1 MERLHFR
8 EFFLQAWRA
17 SISRKLPWMFG
28 SVIAIA
34 SIAETRM
41 NTVLPDTASF
51 DELRGIFG
59 EKDPGEWFSIF
70 LILVLLFIVGTFGK
84 SNLIASL
91 SAIAG
96 KTGLPN
102 YPDTVRALGKNFFR
116 ALSLE
121 SLALLSLLLS
131 IGILSLPLWI
141 ASSRN
146 PEAMLPLTTLGLF
159 TLIPI
164 VIIIF
169 FIRQYALFY
178 LLLAPLAIRGAIE
191 TGASL
196 FSRFI
201 FQSLFFGLFSFALTI
216 LFTFCLNLVILGI
229 VVLSQ
234 KVSLP
239 LGEAGVSL
247 ATGFVF
253 FAWFAIFQQAL
264 WLAFFKAIAGA
275 HDTRKTVA
283 EKDAAFTDNNL
294 PEIPPAQ

>member
-1 MERLHFR
+1 MEKLSFY
-8 EFFLQAWRA
+8 EFFLQAWRTP
-17 SISRKLPWMFG
+17 ISRKLPWVFG
-28 SVIAIA
+28 VIIAIA
-34 SIAETRM
+34 SIAEMRLNSGMPATS
-41 NTVLPDTASF
+41 SF
-51 DELRGIFG
+51 DELGGVFG
-59 EKDPGEWFSIF
+59 EKDPSEWLSIF
-70 LILVLLFIVGTFGK
+70 LLLITLFIIGTLGK
-84 SNLIASL
+84 SNLIVSL
-91 SAIAG
+91 SFVAG

-102 YPDTVRALGKNFFR
+102 YPNTVRAIGKNFFR
-116 ALSLE
+116 ALFLE
-121 SLALLSLLLS
+121 GLALSSLLLA
-131 IGILSLPLWI
+131 IGVLSLPLWI

-178 LLLAPLAIRGAIE
+178 LLLAPLAIRNAIE
-191 TGASL
+191 AGSLL

-201 FQSLFFGLFSFALTI
+201 FQSLFFGLFSFALTV

-234 KVSLP
+234 KISVP

-247 ATGFVF
+247 AAGFVF

-264 WLAFFKAIAGA
+264 WLAFFKAIADA
-275 HDTRKTVA
+275 RDTRKTVA